1 MAKPKKPQPTEL
13 GKMLVNIYE
22 SGYLD
27 RNEAYKQSFI
37 KGLIGGFAG
46 VLGATVLIALLLWVL
61 SVVGHINVLKPFI
74 EPVKDTVEQA
84 TH

>member
-1 MAKPKKPQPTEL
+1 MAKPAKPQPTDL
-13 GKMLVNIYE
+13 GKMLINIYE

-46 VLGATVLIALLLWVL
+46 VLGATILIALLIWAL
-61 SVVGHINVLKPFI
+61 SLFNNIPLVSRFTSRVIHS
-74 EPVKDTVEQA
+74 VESQP
-84 TH
+84 

>member
-1 MAKPKKPQPTEL
+1 MAKPKKPKPTDL
-13 GKMLVNIYE
+13 GKMLINIYE

-46 VLGATVLIALLLWVL
+46 VLGATVLIALLLWAL
-61 SVVGHINVLKPFI
+61 SVIGHINVLKPFV

-84 TH
+84 TQ